1 MGTRQSTT
9 STAREALLGRTLVD
23 LADTLVEDFK
33 VLDYLYMLCDRCL
46 EALDI
51 DEVGVMLA
59 NPDGVLELTAAS
71 NEQTATLELLEMQ
84 KEEGPCHDAFRT
96 GGPIAHADLA
106 TADAE
111 QRWPR
116 FAPRAVETGSHSVY
130 ALPLRL
136 RDEVIGALNMFR
148 HEAGAFGGV
157 DVLSGRAMADMATIG
172 IMQERAVRSAEH
184 RAEQLQRALDGRV
197 IVEQA
202 KGALSERLGV
212 APDEAFTLLRDHA
225 QSSRRRLTDI
235 CRAVIA
241 GDLALG

>member
-1 MGTRQSTT
+1 MDTRQSAT
-9 STAREALLGRTLVD
+9 STRREALLGRALVD
-23 LADTLVEDFK
+23 LADTLVENFN
-33 VLDYLYMLCDRCL
+33 VLDYLYMLCDRCI
-46 EALDI
+46 EALDV
-51 DEVGVMLA
+51 DEVGVMLT
-59 NPDGVLELTAAS
+59 NPDGVLELSSAS
-71 NEQTATLELLEMQ
+71 NEKMALLELFEMQ

-96 GGPIAHADLA
+96 GDPVAHADLA

-111 QRWPR
+111 ERWPR
-116 FAPRAVETGSHSVY
+116 FAPRALEVGLHSVY

-184 RAEQLQRALDGRV
+184 RAEQLQRTQDSRV
-197 IVEQA
+197 ILEQA

-212 APDEAFTLLRDHA
+212 DPNEAFSLLRDHA
-225 QSSRRRLTDI
+225 RSSHRQLTDI
-235 CRAVIA
+235 CRAVIE
-241 GDLALG
+241 GDLTIG